1 VTTHDD
7 DAWLIAL
14 GAEVSDGRTIDWS
27 AAEQRATD
35 PATRRVVAELRRLA
49 SVMEARHGSA
59 ADPLSAGDDGPGPE
73 EPSHAASAWRHL
85 VTLEQVG
92 AGAFGSVY
100 RAWDTRLDRE
110 VALKLL
116 RRRETAPARP
126 PLDEARLLAR
136 VHHPNVVSVYGA
148 DEDEQDV
155 GIWMEF
161 IDGRTLADL
170 VATNGPMSGREAAGV
185 GLDLCRALA
194 ALHAAGLVHRDIKA
208 QNVMREVGGRIVLM
222 DFSGARGPDGTIAH
236 EVHGTPLY
244 MAPELFEGRGA
255 TSASEIYAVGVLLFY
270 LLAGRH
276 PVEGATLQDVRAAHA
291 AGERVSLRDLRP
303 ELDDTVIQ
311 TVERATAHDPEA
323 RYRTA
328 GDLERALLGVT
339 GGPEATEATAGPVA
353 RTRSRLAARAALAL
367 VALALAAAAGWHA
380 NTRAPAA
387 PLVRFALGP
396 PYNTSSWPRVSP
408 DGRWVVYGA
417 DADGRAVL
425 WLRALDA
432 DEPRPLAG
440 TEARETPFWSPDSRT
455 LAYFATERLNRID
468 IDGNRAQVLA
478 PAARPRGGSWNREGL
493 LLFAPTPVAG
503 LHAIRANGTGLI
515 QVTALDTDAGEFE
528 HSWPEFLPDGRRFL
542 YMARNRYPDRS
553 GIFLASLDTPGRT
566 RVMEAHSRVAY
577 AHTGHLLYGRA
588 GLLVARRFD
597 AASGVATGDEVPV
610 ASGVHS
616 HVEGD
621 GAFDVSPTGVLVY
634 RPNERLRPTRLVVVD
649 RAGKPLQEIAAPALH
664 RHPRLSPD
672 GQRLV
677 VQRATSDATDPD
689 LWLFDLQRGTA
700 SRITRHPGPDIRPAW
715 SPDGRFIAFSSRRG
729 RDYRVFRVLADGVEN
744 AEPLANGDEGLYVE
758 DWARDGSGIL
768 VTLAREGLWRLPAD
782 GGPRILVRA
791 ALADGVLAEQASVSP
806 DGRWFV
812 YMSQESGRAEVY
824 IEPLPP
830 TGDRWHVSK
839 GGGGDPQW
847 SADGRQLYY
856 VSDESVLTVL
866 DVATAGTSLRLGT
879 ARPLFAVAIPD
890 LHGPSDYAVSPDG
903 QRFIVNAVVGDAP
916 QALVH
921 VAINWTALMER

>member
-27 AAEQRATD
+27 AAEQRAAD

-49 SVMEARHGSA
+49 RVMEARHGSPA
-59 ADPLSAGDDGPGPE
+59 SPLSADDESPGLD

-116 RRRETAPARP
+116 RGRDTAPLRP

-136 VHHPNVVSVYGA
+136 VRHPNVVSVYGA
-148 DEDEQDV
+148 DEDEHGA

-161 IDGRTLADL
+161 IEGRTLANL
-170 VATNGPMSGREAAGV
+170 VAAHGPMSGREAAGI

-244 MAPELFEGRGA
+244 MAPELFDGSPA
-255 TSASEIYAVGVLLFY
+255 TPASEIYAVGVLLFY
-270 LLAGRH
+270 VLAGRH
-276 PVEGATLQDVRAAHA
+276 PVEGATLQDVRAGHA
-291 AGERVSLRDLRP
+291 AGARASLRDLRP
-303 ELDDTVIQ
+303 ELGDAIVQI
-311 TVERATAHDPEA
+311 VERAIADDPGA

-328 GDLERALLGVT
+328 GDLERALLGAI
-339 GGPEATEATAGPVA
+339 GGPEATDTTLAPVRRRGA
-353 RTRSRLAARAALAL
+353 RHRPAAVVAL
-367 VALALAAAAGWHA
+367 VLAGLGAVAGWHA
-380 NTRAPAA
+380 RAPAPAA
-387 PLVRFALGP
+387 PLVRFTLGP
-396 PYNTSSWPRVSP
+396 PYITGSWPRVSP
-408 DGRWVVYGA
+408 DGRWIVYGA
-417 DADGRAVL
+417 DADGRVVL
-425 WLRALDA
+425 WVRALDS
-432 DEPRPLAG
+432 DEPRPLTG
-440 TEARETPFWSPDSRT
+440 TEARETPFWSPNSRT
-455 LAYFATERLNRID
+455 LAYFANERLNRID
-468 IDGNRAQVLA
+468 IDGNRSQVLA
-478 PAARPRGGSWNREGL
+478 PASRPRGGTWNRDGL
-493 LLFAPTPVAG
+493 LLFAPSPVAG
-503 LHAIRANGTGLI
+503 LHAVRTDGSGLA
-515 QVTALDTDAGEFE
+515 QVTTIDADAGEFE

-542 YMARNRYPDRS
+542 YMVRNRNPDLS
-553 GIFLASLDTPGRT
+553 GIFLASLDAPGRI
-566 RVMEAHSRVAY
+566 RVMDAYSRVAY
-577 AHTGHLLYGRA
+577 APTGHLLYARA

-597 AASGVATGDEVPV
+597 AASGVVTGDEVPV
-610 ASGVHS
+610 ASGVRS
-616 HVEGD
+616 HIEGD
-621 GAFDVSPTGVLVY
+621 GAFDVSPAGVLVY
-634 RPNERLRPTRLVVVD
+634 RQNERLRPTRLVVMD
-649 RAGKPLQEIAAPALH
+649 RAGKPLQEIGAPALH
-664 RHPRLSPD
+664 RYPRFSPD

-715 SPDGRFIAFSSRRG
+715 SPDGRFIAFSSRRD

-758 DWARDGSGIL
+758 DWARDGSGLL
-768 VTLAREGLWRLPAD
+768 VTLGREGLWRLPAD

-791 ALADGVLAEQASVSP
+791 ALADGVLPEQPSVSP

-824 IEPLPP
+824 VEPLPP

-839 GGGGDPQW
+839 DGGGDPQW
-847 SADGRQLYY
+847 SADGRQIYY
-856 VSDESVLTVL
+856 VSGDAVLTAL
-866 DVATAGTSLRLGT
+866 DVAAAGTRLRIGT
-879 ARPLFAVAIPD
+879 ARPLFPVAIPE

-903 QRFIVNAVVGDAP
+903 GRFIVNTVVGDAP
-916 QALVH
+916 QPLLH
-921 VAINWTALMER
+921 VAVNWTVLMER